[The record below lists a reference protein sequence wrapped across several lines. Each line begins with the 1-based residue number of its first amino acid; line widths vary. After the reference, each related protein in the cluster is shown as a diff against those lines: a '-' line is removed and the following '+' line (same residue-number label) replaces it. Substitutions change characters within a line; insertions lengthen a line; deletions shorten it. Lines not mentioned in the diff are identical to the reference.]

1 MDKIVAEHII
11 DLFEK
16 KNFKKI
22 LISKLNENV
31 DIPIIN
37 EKTEKKILDKVYDT
51 LLDSLKE
58 LDIEKLI

>member
-1 MDKIVAEHII
+1 MDKIVSEHII
-11 DLFEK
+11 ELFEK

-22 LISKLNENV
+22 LINKLNENV

>member
-1 MDKIVAEHII
+1 MDKIVSEHII

-22 LISKLNENV
+22 LINKLNENV